1 MPLIGSSYFLN
12 FNTELSLK
20 DSEFNET
27 VSPTIMNYIGKKVGN
42 KFIKMTEICLG
53 KQTIVLK
60 DIYEFN

>member
-1 MPLIGSSYFLN
+1 
-12 FNTELSLK
+12 
-20 DSEFNET
+20 
-27 VSPTIMNYIGKKVGN
+27 MNYIGKKVGN